1 MVSHDLLRMGILES
15 YGSITRMSQRCIQE
29 ESLGPTE
36 PTEIVPAAAEP
47 IEVVL
52 VAPIH
57 ENNQEI
63 IDVSSSSEVETE
75 ESSSHDLPIALRT
88 ST

>member
-1 MVSHDLLRMGILES
+1 MGILES
-15 YGSITRMSQRCIQE
+15 YGSITRMFQRCIQE

-63 IDVSSSSEVETE
+63 IDVSSSEVETE